1 MSRIKYHFDVPLPA
15 ATLHRVRIEALLD
28 EALAASF
35 PSSDPITL
43 DAPAGTIPDGDNYSH
58 GAKRSSI

>member
-1 MSRIKYHFDVPLPA
+1 MSKMKYHFDVPLPA

-43 DAPAGTIPDGDNYSH
+43 DAPAGSNPDGDACSH
-58 GAKRSSI
+58 GERRSSN

>member
-1 MSRIKYHFDVPLPA
+1 MSRMKCHFDVPVPA

-35 PSSDPITL
+35 PSSDAITL
-43 DAPAGTIPDGDNYSH
+43 DAPAREISDWDEDSH
-58 GAKRSSI
+58 AVKRSSI